1 MQGFADIAGA
11 GMNGANVLLVH
22 IVEDWL
28 SGFRYAVSTGGT
40 AEASRLLLADC
51 YWRDLVA
58 LTWAIRTV
66 CGQEEVA
73 RQIVPAL
80 RQAGAIGFS
89 LEASTVSPR
98 LASDEPFVALRE
110 GRGEGARRFPGVR
123 DAPLSRG
130 GLSTMT
136 KPRFE
141 PPVLRWIGVVVALAW
156 PGSGSGSGSC
166 RWAVSPPPWWRR
178 R

>member
-1 MQGFADIAGA
+1 
-11 GMNGANVLLVH
+11 MNGANLPLVH

-28 SGFRYAVSTGGT
+28 SGFRIAVSTGGT
-40 AEASRLLLADC
+40 AEASRLFLADC

-110 GRGEGARRFPGVR
+110 GRGEGARRFEGYV
-123 DAPLSRG
+123 
-130 GLSTMT
+130 T
-136 KPRFE
+136 
-141 PPVLRWIGVVVALAW
+141 PPILRRVVHDD
-156 PGSGSGSGSC
+156 
-166 RWAVSPPPWWRR
+166 
-178 R
+178 